1 MAAVGN
7 KIGDKTMEAGFKRIL
22 FCTDFSKGAARAFKY
37 AVTSAQNNKAKL
49 YILHVLPEA
58 DAQFWKGYIVEDG
71 KDLEAKSRGTLH
83 EKLTADYL
91 KELPEG
97 LSSETFY
104 RVGNAAQQIIEFA
117 REHEISLIVLGRPK
131 PRLLRSLLFGST
143 ASKVARYAPCPLLI
157 VPDDENI

>member
-1 MAAVGN
+1 MHRLLQRCRQSLQICRNISPEQQSEIIETVKAECTQVWQDRQAVVDTLCEAVGTE
-7 KIGDKTMEAGFKRIL
+7 DRDLVE
-22 FCTDFSKGAARAFKY
+22 S
-37 AVTSAQNNKAKL
+37 
-49 YILHVLPEA
+49 VL
-58 DAQFWKGYIVEDG
+58 VEDG
-71 KDLEAKSRGTLH
+71 KDLEAKSRGALH

-117 REHEISLIVLGRPK
+117 NEHEISLIVLGRPK

-157 VPDDENI
+157 VPDTGII